1 MTPASR
7 EAWATLDDVEYQRAL
22 VVFAHPDDAE
32 FLCGGTVAKWTGGG
46 TEVRYVCAT
55 DGSAGWN
62 GPDRD
67 RAEIA
72 AIREGEMRAA
82 AGVLGVSSVEFLGY
96 PDGLL
101 EVSLELR
108 RAVTREVRRFRP
120 DVIVAPDPSMLWS
133 GRRYINHPDHR
144 AIGEAVL
151 AVVACDAP
159 TRPQFPELLDQGF
172 EPFEVP
178 ALWLATGNGDGD
190 RMVDIGDVIDVKVK
204 AVKAHA
210 SQMENMGET
219 DVDGRM
225 REWASRV
232 ARRSDIEYG
241 EAFRTFELRDMA
253 RE

>member
-1 MTPASR
+1 MVM
-7 EAWATLDDVEYQRAL
+7 EFERAL

-32 FLCGGTVAKWTGGG
+32 FLCGGTVAMWTRAG
-46 TEVRYVCAT
+46 TEVGYVCAT

-232 ARRSDIEYG
+232 ARRSEIEYG